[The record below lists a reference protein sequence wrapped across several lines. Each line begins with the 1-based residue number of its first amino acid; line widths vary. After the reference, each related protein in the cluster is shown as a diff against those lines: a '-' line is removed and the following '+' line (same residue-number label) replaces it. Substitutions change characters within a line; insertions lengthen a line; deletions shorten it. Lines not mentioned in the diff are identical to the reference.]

1 MWAGT
6 IVAVPFALTGAI
18 LLEVHLFG
26 HHETVTVNWAWCTA
40 TGLALA
46 AAWLLKK
53 RRKSQ
58 QAP

>member
-1 MWAGT
+1 M
-6 IVAVPFALTGAI
+6 AVPFALTGAI